1 MKIKYISKSKAKF
14 NPDYTFVPLISN
26 QETFMEVHHL
36 SGIL

>member
-14 NPDYTFVPLISN
+14 NPGYTSVPLISN